1 MTSFTDTLFESLKD
15 RRLFIK
21 VGLTNGRL
29 GIDSLSAY
37 AMATDIDAVLDGAV
51 FAFCSKMRNQIKLLV
66 WDEGGYWL
74 LNRKVYNGYFIW
86 PEQVDDTESIQACWQ
101 QLRVLLNDAKALRRT
116 AQRTCEQIESAL
128 LNYS

>member
-1 MTSFTDTLFESLKD
+1 MTSFTDTLVESLNN

-66 WDEGGYWL
+66 WDDGGYWL
-74 LNRKVYNGYFIW
+74 LNRKVYNGYFMW
-86 PEQVDDTESIQACWQ
+86 PEQVDDTESVQACWH
-101 QLRVLLNDAKALRRT
+101 QLRVLLNDGKSLRRA
-116 AQRTCEQIESAL
+116 AQRTCGEIESGL
-128 LNYS
+128 LNNS